1 MRERTAK
8 ACGPGALVAGANP
21 WGHEPRGD
29 GDTKAGL
36 AGARTIYAVS
46 TIAQGM
52 SMFRLHLWRLHSC
65 AFYQC
70 TRGCGCRE
78 TPGIPCALPFLEDA
92 RLAELGHCVPREG
105 GVMCTQIVIASEA
118 KQSRVWPAI
127 LDCFVAFA
135 PRNDR
140 ELDRLPAKG

>member
-52 SMFRLHLWRLHSC
+52 SMFRLHLRPLHSC
-65 AFYQC
+65 AFYTC
-70 TRGCGCRE
+70 TRGCGCSE
-78 TPGIPCALPFLEDA
+78 TPGIPCALCFSLGVRCKTRTDHVAGLRTCASFRPASPRGFAGPLLPFDLRMA
-92 RLAELGHCVPREG
+92 
-105 GVMCTQIVIASEA
+105 
-118 KQSRVWPAI
+118 
-127 LDCFVAFA
+127 A
-135 PRNDR
+135 PRVAR
-140 ELDRLPAKG
+140 KGEA